1 MKLSVAI
8 KRLLKRV
15 VKRLGY
21 DVRCIAAVPAPLLNE
36 SNRRSIEF
44 DDVICRRMVEVG
56 RELRFIQVGAF
67 DGVTG
72 DPLRKYIVDCG
83 WKGVLVEP
91 QAAAAENLRTLYRA
105 NDRISVR
112 QAAIDSERRQRTLY
126 TVYSEGA
133 PPWAGALAS
142 FDRETI
148 CKHADSIPDLQER
161 LREESVPCLTFADI
175 VQDLGCE
182 EVDLLQ
188 IDVEGADA
196 LVLSLFPF
204 DRIKPAIIHWES
216 KHLSKSQ
223 LEECLGR
230 LAPMGYRF
238 ARSGSEDMLA
248 VLDDASKRDD
258 V

>member
-15 VKRLGY
+15 LKRLGY
-21 DVRCIAAVPAPLLNE
+21 DVRNIATVPTPLLNE
-36 SNRRSIEF
+36 SNWRSVEF
-44 DDVICRRMVEVG
+44 DDVVCRRMVEVG

-126 TVYSEGA
+126 TVYSAGA

-148 CKHADSIPDLQER
+148 NKHADSIPDLQER
-161 LREESVPCLTFADI
+161 IREESVSC
-175 VQDLGCE
+175 LGCE

-196 LVLSLFPF
+196 FVLSLFPF

-223 LEECLGR
+223 LEECLER